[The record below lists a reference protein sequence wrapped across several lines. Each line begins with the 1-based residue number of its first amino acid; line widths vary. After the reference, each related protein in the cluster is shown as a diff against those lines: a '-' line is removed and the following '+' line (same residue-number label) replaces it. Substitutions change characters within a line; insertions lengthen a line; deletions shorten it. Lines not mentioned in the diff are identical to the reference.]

1 MPKMKTHKGASKRF
15 KMTKSGKL
23 KRAHAF
29 KNHILAKKSTK
40 RKRGLRQTTFLDK
53 TNEENIRSM
62 LPYSK

>member
-15 KMTKSGKL
+15 KMTKSGRI

-29 KNHILAKKSTK
+29 KNHILGKKSTK

-53 TNEENIRSM
+53 TNEDNVRAM
-62 LPYSK
+62 LPYAK